1 MNKDF
6 YTNYQ
11 QGENRQNAAENKKS
25 HNIMADVRNLYE
37 KVTCIVPIITF
48 LAFVV
53 FVSLNFLKMNADF
66 SKRVSEQQAA
76 LTELIKYSSEKG
88 DVLTEEERAE
98 YINKAKESGFL
109 QYSKMGVSSIVTW
122 GGIDRVAKNTLQEW
136 IKHNIDEPS
145 EAITWRYNNKN
156 YTTEAEIKV
165 LYNEIESL
173 REKIEEYPIIY
184 NLVLKCVNPAFDVI
198 EIEASYARRVEES
211 DDDDDF
217 DD

>member
-53 FVSLNFLKMNADF
+53 FVSLNFLKMRDDF
-66 SKRVSEQQAA
+66 LKRVSEQQAA
-76 LTELIKYSSEKG
+76 ATELSKYLPKEG
-88 DVLTEEERAE
+88 EVLTEEERAE
-98 YINKAKESGFL
+98 YIDKAKELGFL
-109 QYSKMGVSSIVTW
+109 QYSKMGVASVQTW
-122 GGIDRVAKNTLQEW
+122 GGIDIVEKSTLQGW

-173 REKIEEYPIIY
+173 REKIIESPIIY
-184 NLVLKCVNPAFDVI
+184 DLVLKCANPAFDVI
-198 EIEASYARRVEES
+198 KIEAYYNKTVEAS
-211 DDDDDF
+211 DDDDGY